1 MSESVFWLEIQP
13 AKTVPSFIHG
23 GGSLGIKHVQVQPW
37 QVQLWTVRMVTFHV
51 SLSQWSLQD
60 ASLPREDQ
68 SNGNVPSAEP
78 CQFGIRPWT
87 AWIFQRVEKTS
98 YKMPSIMRNG
108 RTSLIADL
116 WKSEVRQLVTQ
127 ISLRCGR
134 RNSMPQ
140 RTPMR
145 CKW

>member
-1 MSESVFWLEIQP
+1 MSVLIGNSTSKNR
-13 AKTVPSFIHG
+13 AFIYSRWWKSRNQTCSSATLTG
-23 GGSLGIKHVQVQPW
+23 AVVDCPYGN
-37 QVQLWTVRMVTFHV
+37 
-51 SLSQWSLQD
+51 LSRITKPVKS
-60 ASLPREDQ
+60 ARRFLPREDQ
-68 SNGNVPSAEP
+68 SKGNVPSAEP

-87 AWIFQRVEKTS
+87 AWIFQSVEKTS

-116 WKSEVRQLVTQ
+116 WKSEVRQLVSQ

-145 CKW
+145 CK